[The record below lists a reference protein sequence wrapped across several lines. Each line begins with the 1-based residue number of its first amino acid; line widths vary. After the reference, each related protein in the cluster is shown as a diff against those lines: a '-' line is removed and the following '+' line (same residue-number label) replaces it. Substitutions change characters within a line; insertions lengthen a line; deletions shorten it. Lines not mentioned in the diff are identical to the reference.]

1 MLTRTSLLIQQLVD
15 SDAVRVDLAAGVI
28 TGLRGRPLKPRLD
41 RSGYATVS
49 LARNHLPVHR
59 IVAYAAFGER
69 ALQAGT
75 VIAHIDGNRANNAAA
90 NLRIQPAARPASARR
105 PRPVPGAFPGMGW
118 GVSLAGELRAA
129 FATRELA
136 EEYAAWKFGPAAE
149 ILSVR

>member
-15 SDAVRVDLAAGVI
+15 SGVVRVDLDTGVV

-41 RSGYATVS
+41 RSGYTTVS

-75 VIAHIDGNRANNAAA
+75 VITHIDGDRAHNAAA
-90 NLRIQPAARPASARR
+90 NLRVQPAAARARAAR
-105 PRPVPGAFPGMGW
+105 PRLGW
-118 GVSLAGELRAA
+118 GVREGGQPVRAA

-149 ILSVR
+149 IMPLR

>member
-15 SDAVRVDLAAGVI
+15 SGAVRVDLAAGVI

-69 ALQAGT
+69 ALQAGM
-75 VIAHIDGNRANNAAA
+75 VITHIDGNRANNAAA
-90 NLRIQPAARPASARR
+90 NLRVQPAARPARAQRARL
-105 PRPVPGAFPGMGW
+105 GW
-118 GVSLAGELRAA
+118 GVGFAGELRAA

-136 EEYAAWKFGPAAE
+136 EEYAAWKYGPAAE

>member
-15 SDAVRVDLAAGVI
+15 SGAVRVDLAAGVI

-90 NLRIQPAARPASARR
+90 NLRIQPAARPA
-105 PRPVPGAFPGMGW
+105 RPVPGAFPGMGW

-136 EEYAAWKFGPAAE
+136 EEYAAWKYGPAAE

>member
-15 SDAVRVDLAAGVI
+15 SGAVRVDLAAGVI

-69 ALQAGT
+69 ALQAGM
-75 VIAHIDGNRANNAAA
+75 VITHIDGNRANNAAA
-90 NLRIQPAARPASARR
+90 NLRIQPAARPARAQRTQRARL
-105 PRPVPGAFPGMGW
+105 GW
-118 GVSLAGELRAA
+118 GVGFAGELRAA

-136 EEYAAWKFGPAAE
+136 EEYAAWKYGPAAE

>member
-15 SDAVRVDLAAGVI
+15 SGAVRVDLATGVV

-75 VIAHIDGNRANNAAA
+75 VITHIDGDRGHNAAA
-90 NLRIQPAARPASARR
+90 NLRVQPAAARARAAR
-105 PRPVPGAFPGMGW
+105 PRLGW
-118 GVSLAGELRAA
+118 GVRMGGEPVRAA